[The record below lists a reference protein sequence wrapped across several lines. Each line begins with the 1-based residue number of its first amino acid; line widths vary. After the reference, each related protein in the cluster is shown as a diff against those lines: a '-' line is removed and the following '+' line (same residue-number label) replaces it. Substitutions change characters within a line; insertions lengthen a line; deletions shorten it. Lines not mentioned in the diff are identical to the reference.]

1 MLFKTMIA
9 LTAAVVLGSTS
20 AAFAY
25 EAPENKIGDRY
36 PFLEQVYQPISA
48 NRLAAKDVMPRR
60 IANLNQY
67 ADEVLEHKIGDR
79 YPFLEQA
86 YQLSSTSRSAGR
98 YLADRYTIPS
108 QVANLNQY
116 ANEVP
121 EHKIGDRYPF
131 LEPRIVSQRAP
142 TRYVTARRTLTTGSI
157 R

>member
-1 MLFKTMIA
+1 MSNKSTIMLITTI
-9 LTAAVVLGSTS
+9 VLGCASG
-20 AAFAY
+20 ALAY

-36 PFLEQVYQPISA
+36 PFLEQAYQPTSGS
-48 NRLAAKDVMPRR
+48 NAARSYVMPRQTT
-60 IANLNQY
+60 NLAQY
-67 ADEVLEHKIGDR
+67 ANEVPENKIGDR

-86 YQLSSTSRSAGR
+86 YQASSTRSAGR
-98 YLADRYTIPS
+98 YLVERSMMAR
-108 QVANLNQY
+108 QVTAINQY

-142 TRYVTARRTLTTGSI
+142 TRTAAARRDLTTGSI